1 MEELLLFVTSFILHV
16 VLRGTG
22 RAVVF
27 LGSCGR
33 WRGDD
38 VVAREGRIHSASGA
52 LSFRREGQ
60 RVVTSTGLVLVGL
73 LFHAALVVIAVR
85 CWPS

>member
-1 MEELLLFVTSFILHV
+1 MEELLLFVTSFILDV

-27 LGSCGR
+27 LGSFGR
-33 WRGDD
+33 WRGED
-38 VVAREGRIHSASGA
+38 VVAREGRIHGASGA

-60 RVVTSTGLVLVGL
+60 RVVTSTGLVLAGL
-73 LFHAALVVIAVR
+73 LFYAALLAIVVKYWA
-85 CWPS
+85 S